1 MRFRLHRQKYCFT
14 LFALLKTKLFK
25 ELALSRPPGYQSL
38 NIVML
43 GYRGTGKSVISKILS
58 EELGRKL
65 YRVDDLIAQSAGKPI
80 PEIVK
85 QQDWPG
91 FRKLECE
98 VVARVASEA
107 QDSVIDCGG
116 GVVLDDNNII
126 LLIKDGKCALLTA
139 SLSTIMRR
147 IKKDR
152 NRPSLE
158 EGLSFEEEQKKIL
171 ADRHEKYQSS
181 ADYVCDTTSRRPRE
195 TANEIIAYF
204 KKQGWLK

>member
-1 MRFRLHRQKYCFT
+1 M
-14 LFALLKTKLFK
+14 
-25 ELALSRPPGYQSL
+25 

-43 GYRGTGKSVISKILS
+43 GYRGTGKSVIAKILS

-65 YRVDDLIAQSAGKPI
+65 YRVDDLIVQTAGKSI

-85 QQDWPG
+85 QEGWPG
-91 FRKLECE
+91 FRKLESE
-98 VVARVASEA
+98 VVARVAEEA

-116 GVVLDDNNII
+116 GVVLDDNNMV
-126 LLIKDGKCALLTA
+126 LLKREGKCVLLTA
-139 SLSTIMRR
+139 SLSTIIRR

-152 NRPSLE
+152 NRPSLQ

-181 ADYVCDTTSRRPRE
+181 ADFICDTSSRRPRE
-195 TANEIIAYF
+195 TAHEIIVHL
-204 KKQGWLK
+204 KEQRWLE

>member
-1 MRFRLHRQKYCFT
+1 
-14 LFALLKTKLFK
+14 
-25 ELALSRPPGYQSL
+25 L

-58 EELGRKL
+58 KELGRKL
-65 YRVDDLIAQSAGKPI
+65 YRVDDLIAQTAGKPI

-85 QQDWPG
+85 QQGWPG

-98 VVARVASEA
+98 VVARVAGEA
-107 QDSVIDCGG
+107 HDSVIDCGG

-126 LLIKDGKCALLTA
+126 LLKKNGKCALLMA

-181 ADYVCDTTSRRPRE
+181 ADFICDTTSRRPGE
-195 TANEIIAYF
+195 TAHEIIANF

>member
-1 MRFRLHRQKYCFT
+1 
-14 LFALLKTKLFK
+14 
-25 ELALSRPPGYQSL
+25 
-38 NIVML
+38 ML

-65 YRVDDLIAQSAGKPI
+65 YRVDELIVQKAGKPI

-85 QQDWPG
+85 KQGWPG

-98 VVARVASEA
+98 VVARVAGEA

-116 GVVLDDNNII
+116 GVVLVSNNIVI
-126 LLIKDGKCALLTA
+126 LKNDGKCVLLTA
-139 SLSTIMRR
+139 SLSKIMSR
-147 IKKDR
+147 IKKDL

-158 EGLSFEEEQKKIL
+158 EGHSFEEEQKKIL

-181 ADYVCDTTSRRPRE
+181 ADFICDTTSRRPKE
-195 TANEIIAYF
+195 TARGIITYF
-204 KKQGWLK
+204 NNQGWLK

>member
-1 MRFRLHRQKYCFT
+1 MHQQKYCFT
-14 LFALLKTKLFK
+14 LFALLKTKLYLKNWFYQDH
-25 ELALSRPPGYQSL
+25 LLGYTSL

-65 YRVDDLIAQSAGKPI
+65 YRIDDLIAQAAGKPI
-80 PEIVK
+80 PEIVE
-85 QQDWPG
+85 QQGWPG

-107 QDSVIDCGG
+107 NDSVIDCGG
-116 GVVLDDNNII
+116 GVVLDHNNIT
-126 LLIKDGKCALLTA
+126 LLKKEGKCALLTA

-147 IKKDR
+147 IRKDR
-152 NRPSLE
+152 NRPSLV

-181 ADYVCDTTSRRPRE
+181 ADFICDTTSRKPGE
-195 TANEIIAYF
+195 TAHEIIAHF